1 MQSYVYEITA
11 YLVFISFPCLD
22 FDTSL
27 SVPCLFVNAE
37 FLQKSFFYFITVR
50 HEASGTDSRLLN
62 RSAAHS
68 YLLQTFKFRGSKHTG
83 NIAPTSI
90 SHRFLLFL
98 EVRKSSN
105 VSFAVVLQ
113 LSLIAGFAFEES
125 CVASL
130 LIFSMPGVQS
140 FVAQR
145 QQGYQNS
152 SRQTLGA
159 QNRVPIPRT
168 KLENTKGKQSFHEPE
183 ATHPASPPVAGN
195 SIHWSKQQ
203 TARTSVVQ
211 GSFDT
216 DAEGFEDT
224 ATMSIGGSSQG
235 YRGEGDDHGPKT
247 DRCVAETAN
256 VILSGPQLS
265 FRRGQEQTYHIQ
277 DFRQLDAEGSG
288 DEADQRS
295 YPESSDEEE
304 DIEPDEEELMRDG
317 ILQDL
322 NSLGFSQ
329 YLQGETCNMTQAAS
343 QPIMA
348 TPMGHSSL
356 ASGDV
361 VQRRQKP
368 AHSFKATGN
377 SISSSAADPG
387 RNLQHANH
395 QAHERATN
403 QNLVVPVQ
411 KVLSPSMDQL
421 PISAQHRQF
430 PEHYKPSRQP
440 SISSQQTL
448 RPTGVTRDVM
458 ATYLQPQ
465 ASEERPL
472 SAENGP
478 INLNLGADNSP
489 VDWSSDVGSRYDRKP
504 AVSVDGP
511 RTRKRARDLD
521 YSPDQISSMTFE
533 QLSNEPFDL
542 ASGTINA
549 CITQELSSETL
560 AAKMDHVLA
569 KFKDEDSKL
578 IQRRAFFSSLSIE
591 QYEECANLIIGRFS
605 AIMSKL
611 TEARQQR
618 RRVAKDFEEEVVR
631 REECIGGKATV
642 VSKNLGR
649 LKRGGEEVVR
659 GAAL

>member
-1 MQSYVYEITA
+1 
-11 YLVFISFPCLD
+11 
-22 FDTSL
+22 
-27 SVPCLFVNAE
+27 
-37 FLQKSFFYFITVR
+37 
-50 HEASGTDSRLLN
+50 
-62 RSAAHS
+62 
-68 YLLQTFKFRGSKHTG
+68 
-83 NIAPTSI
+83 
-90 SHRFLLFL
+90 
-98 EVRKSSN
+98 
-105 VSFAVVLQ
+105 
-113 LSLIAGFAFEES
+113 
-125 CVASL
+125 
-130 LIFSMPGVQS
+130 MPGVQS

-168 KLENTKGKQSFHEPE
+168 KLENTKGRQSFYEPE
-183 ATHPASPPVAGN
+183 ATHPAKPPVAGN
-195 SIHWSKQQ
+195 SIQWSKQE
-203 TARTSVVQ
+203 TARTSIVQ
-211 GSFDT
+211 GGFDT

-224 ATMSIGGSSQG
+224 ATMSIGGSSRG
-235 YRGEGDDHGPKT
+235 YRDEGGDREQKT

-265 FRRGQEQTYHIQ
+265 FQRGQEQTYHIQ
-277 DFRQLDAEGSG
+277 DFRRIDAEGSG
-288 DEADQRS
+288 DAADQGS

-304 DIEPDEEELMRDG
+304 DTEPDEEELMRDG

-348 TPMGHSSL
+348 TPVGHSSL
-356 ASGDV
+356 ASGNV
-361 VQRRQKP
+361 GQRCQKP
-368 AHSFKATGN
+368 THSFKATGN

-430 PEHYKPSRQP
+430 SEYYKPSRQP

-478 INLNLGADNSP
+478 INLGPINLGADNSP

-504 AVSVDGP
+504 AASVDGP

-521 YSPDQISSMTFE
+521 YGPDQISSMTFE

-542 ASGTINA
+542 ASKTTSA

-569 KFKDEDSKL
+569 KFKDEDAKL
-578 IQRRAFFSSLSIE
+578 VQRRAFFSSLSIE

-605 AIMSKL
+605 AIMTKL

-618 RRVAKDFEEEVVR
+618 RRVTKDFEGEVAR

-642 VSKNLGR
+642 VSENLGR
-649 LKRGGEEVVR
+649 LKRGGEEVMR